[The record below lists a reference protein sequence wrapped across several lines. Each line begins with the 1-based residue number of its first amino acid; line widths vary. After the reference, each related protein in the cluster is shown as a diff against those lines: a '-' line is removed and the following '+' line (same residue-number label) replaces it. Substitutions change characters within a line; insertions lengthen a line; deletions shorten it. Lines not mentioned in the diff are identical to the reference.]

1 MDTKQT
7 DTNSTTELARV
18 RTREAADRT
27 LMAWIRTSLSLI
39 GFGFTANKVLG
50 VLEAG
55 KSASPLHS
63 TLVFALSFIALGTF
77 GLLGA
82 VIQYSGMLKHLQVR
96 TFMYLNASNKKLRN
110 RRCLRRHGLRQLFRK
125 FNVEAFSSQK
135 PHWSGC
141 NPARCHRSIYI
152 HCCCC
157 AINNKEMEVRL
168 RTPSHTG
175 SSDVLSVVSLAHFSP
190 KN

>member
-1 MDTKQT
+1 MLPFIWCARKEELVVIDTKQT
-7 DTNSTTELARV
+7 GINSTTELARV

-82 VIQYSGMLKHLQVR
+82 VIQYSRMLKQLQVR
-96 TFMYLNASNKKLRN
+96 AFIYLVPRSLTGTVAILLVVIGLFTFIA
-110 RRCLRRHGLRQLFRK
+110 
-125 FNVEAFSSQK
+125 
-135 PHWSGC
+135 
-141 NPARCHRSIYI
+141 
-152 HCCCC
+152 
-157 AINNKEMEVRL
+157 
-168 RTPSHTG
+168 
-175 SSDVLSVVSLAHFSP
+175 VVVQ
-190 KN
+190 

>member
-1 MDTKQT
+1 MLPFIWCARKEESVVMDTKQT
-7 DTNSTTELARV
+7 GINSTTELARV

-82 VIQYSGMLKHLQVR
+82 VIQYSRMLKQLQVR
-96 TFMYLNASNKKLRN
+96 AFIYLVPRSLTGTVAILLVVIGLFTFIA
-110 RRCLRRHGLRQLFRK
+110 
-125 FNVEAFSSQK
+125 
-135 PHWSGC
+135 
-141 NPARCHRSIYI
+141 
-152 HCCCC
+152 
-157 AINNKEMEVRL
+157 
-168 RTPSHTG
+168 
-175 SSDVLSVVSLAHFSP
+175 VVVQ
-190 KN
+190 